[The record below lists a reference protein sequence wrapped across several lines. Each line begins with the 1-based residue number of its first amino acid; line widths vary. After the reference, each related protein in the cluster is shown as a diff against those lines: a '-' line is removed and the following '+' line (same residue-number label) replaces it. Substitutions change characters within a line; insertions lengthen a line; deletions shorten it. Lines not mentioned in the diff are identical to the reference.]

1 MESDLT
7 VRSARKYAVLVAKFR
22 QRFPDRPLQECM
34 PRAIH
39 ALLNRILPKDSFE
52 RQRLDAIFS
61 ADSSSDDA
69 VEFCCRCVSLETGI
83 EPEDGARYL
92 HQAECVQEELAR
104 HGLREQSPWLAR
116 LRSSLANQPP
126 APAMKPIA
134 PGLATLGDSGDRL
147 TVPRFPNA
155 GNWTGFTLLSAV
167 ALAFAVY
174 GHWKIA
180 LIPMAV
186 GLLSLL
192 TRVNYWVF
200 DRKEDRLTFAIRN
213 PLFPPRDMMGYSLR
227 DLIGVTLETRTN
239 DEGGKD
245 FAVRVVF
252 AKRQSLVV
260 SRQPRDADRIAAF
273 LGIEKTVKKI

>member
-7 VRSARKYAVLVAKFR
+7 RRSARKYAVLVAKFR
-22 QRFPDRPLQECM
+22 RKFPDRPLRECVPM
-34 PRAIH
+34 TIR

-83 EPEDGARYL
+83 EPEDGAQYL
-92 HQAECVQEELAR
+92 HQAECVQEELVR
-104 HGLREQSPWLAR
+104 HGLREQSPWMAR

-126 APAMKPIA
+126 AAMKPLA
-134 PGLATLGDSGDRL
+134 PGPAPAGNQSDRL
-147 TVPRFPNA
+147 IVPRFPNA

-167 ALAFAVY
+167 ALACAAY
-174 GHWKIA
+174 GHWKLA

-200 DRKEDRLTFAIRN
+200 DRAEGRLTFAMRN
-213 PLFPPRDMMGYSLR
+213 PLFPAREMMGYSLR
-227 DLIGVTLETRTN
+227 ELVAVMLETRTN
-239 DEGGKD
+239 NEGGKEH
-245 FAVRVVF
+245 AVRVVF
-252 AKRQSLVV
+252 AKGQSLVV
-260 SRQPRDADRIAAF
+260 SHQPRDADRIAAF
-273 LGIEKTVKKI
+273 LGIEKTIKKI